1 MTYMVKRVVR
11 FSCTSKGRSV
21 PRTRRITGHTRLV
34 AKVMVSLPDELL
46 ARVDAEAE
54 RRGTTRSAVM
64 REYAAAALDQR
75 SSQLGAAMRELG
87 DEAVGHGGRLVEDLK
102 ANRPA

>member
-1 MTYMVKRVVR
+1 M
-11 FSCTSKGRSV
+11 
-21 PRTRRITGHTRLV
+21 I
-34 AKVMVSLPDELL
+34 SLPDELL

-54 RRGTTRSAVM
+54 RRGTTRSAIM

-87 DEAVGHGGRLVEDLK
+87 G
-102 ANRPA
+102 

>member
-1 MTYMVKRVVR
+1 
-11 FSCTSKGRSV
+11 
-21 PRTRRITGHTRLV
+21 V

-102 ANRPA
+102 ASRPA